1 MPVRSPL
8 GDEWLLGADEAAVRA
23 AEVAASV
30 RLLPSGDAYFLLD
43 GKEREL
49 LVPRTDQR
57 ERLWTS
63 RVWPGALL
71 VEGEIRGTWRRSQH
85 TVRVDAWSRLSRR
98 LRDAVEAE
106 AASLPLP
113 GIDRRIEVVWERMS
127 PRVGILWRAEW
138 DPVDPSGPV
147 AERCRLHGMFSAFAA
162 LGVEAEPVV
171 YSDDAVDAVRD
182 AAAPAGRGARVGE
195 PDPAT
200 ASTASRLDALLRE
213 VADRGVWVSAHP
225 DVIQKM
231 ATKQVL
237 VDTARMSWSAETHL
251 YGSLDQLRAELPG
264 RLARGPLVLKQQRG
278 MGGEGVWKVELDAA
292 ELVRVQHAAS
302 GSPAEVIGLAD
313 FIGSCAPYFAGGGL
327 MVEQPFQPRLDEGM
341 IRVYLSHDE
350 VVGFAHQYPRGLLD
364 PDVAAR
370 LPTEKAFLAASADGY
385 QVLRER
391 MEQEWV
397 GELQRIVG
405 VDRESLPVIWDAD
418 FLLGEEAGT
427 YVLCEINAS
436 STFAFP
442 EHAMPTVARA
452 ALGRIG

>member
-1 MPVRSPL
+1 
-8 GDEWLLGADEAAVRA
+8 
-23 AEVAASV
+23 
-30 RLLPSGDAYFLLD
+30 
-43 GKEREL
+43 
-49 LVPRTDQR
+49 
-57 ERLWTS
+57 
-63 RVWPGALL
+63 
-71 VEGEIRGTWRRSQH
+71 
-85 TVRVDAWSRLSRR
+85 
-98 LRDAVEAE
+98 
-106 AASLPLP
+106 
-113 GIDRRIEVVWERMS
+113 MS

-171 YSDDAVDAVRD
+171 FSDDAVDAVRALLLQLD
-182 AAAPAGRGARVGE
+182 GALVWVNPIQNGLDRK
-195 PDPAT
+195 P
-200 ASTASRLDALLRE
+200 LDALLRE

-251 YGSLDQLRAELPG
+251 YGSLDQLRSELPG

>member
-1 MPVRSPL
+1 MLVWVNPIEK
-8 GDEWLLGADEAAVRA
+8 G
-23 AEVAASV
+23 
-30 RLLPSGDAYFLLD
+30 LD
-43 GKEREL
+43 RK
-49 LVPRTDQR
+49 P
-57 ERLWTS
+57 
-63 RVWPGALL
+63 
-71 VEGEIRGTWRRSQH
+71 
-85 TVRVDAWSRLSRR
+85 
-98 LRDAVEAE
+98 
-106 AASLPLP
+106 
-113 GIDRRIEVVWERMS
+113 
-127 PRVGILWRAEW
+127 
-138 DPVDPSGPV
+138 
-147 AERCRLHGMFSAFAA
+147 
-162 LGVEAEPVV
+162 
-171 YSDDAVDAVRD
+171 
-182 AAAPAGRGARVGE
+182 
-195 PDPAT
+195 
-200 ASTASRLDALLRE
+200 LDALLRE

-313 FIGSCAPYFAGGGL
+313 FVGSCAPYFADGGL

-341 IRVYLSHDE
+341 IRVYLSHDQ

-370 LPTEKAFLAASADGY
+370 LPTEKAFTRRLGRRLPGAARADGAG
-385 QVLRER
+385 
-391 MEQEWV
+391 V
-397 GELQRIVG
+397 GRRAAADRRRRPG
-405 VDRESLPVIWDAD
+405 VAARDLGRGLPPR
-418 FLLGEEAGT
+418 GEEAGT

-452 ALGRIG
+452 ALAAG